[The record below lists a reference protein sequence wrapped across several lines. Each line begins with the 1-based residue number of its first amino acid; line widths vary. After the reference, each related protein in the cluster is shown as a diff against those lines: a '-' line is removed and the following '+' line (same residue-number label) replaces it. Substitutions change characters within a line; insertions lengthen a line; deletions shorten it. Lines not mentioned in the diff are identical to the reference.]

1 MFYLITEKDGLID
14 DQILVNINNLKS
26 IEVVTGKGNYSVRVT
41 HKDSEISF
49 VFDPNKI
56 FDVNHVISEI
66 AQKEPVTF
74 NNNFIVVTDIDNITS
89 VSNRFGEN
97 SHIIDK
103 ASKILININDFG
115 VVYHSNNKYMI
126 TIANKKITIK
136 ESPEEIYQQLLSKIV
151 KKEIPVFDNK
161 SQWKKTL

>member
-41 HKDSEISF
+41 HKDSEIAF
-49 VFDPNKI
+49 VFDPKKI
-56 FDVNHVISEI
+56 FDVNHVITEI
-66 AQKEPVTF
+66 AQQSPMTF
-74 NNNFIVVTDIDNITS
+74 NNNFIVVTDVDNITNI
-89 VSNRFGEN
+89 SNNFGRSSE
-97 SHIIDK
+97 IIDK

-115 VVYHSNNKYMI
+115 VVYDSNNEYII

-151 KKEIPVFDNK
+151 KKESTISDNK